1 MNMEVPK
8 KRIEWIDA
16 MRGFTMILVVFNHIE
31 HFGYGYSS
39 GIGDLRLFF
48 GLFRMPLFFF
58 VSGFIAYRA
67 SQIFCKGELLSSIRK
82 KAKVQL
88 LPTAFFGVLFSL
100 TCYAT
105 MRGYENP
112 LRSLASMI
120 IDSSKNGYWFTIV
133 LLEMFIVYY
142 FVSFLAQQTNTI
154 KKLPIYLILISVI
167 FSIISFPLTNDNIV
181 NDGSLSTDF
190 YTLAQAGINVLSLNR
205 LFYYFQWFAFGNI
218 MSRYRESFFEK
229 IDNKTCS
236 SILIASFFVLFIFYK
251 CINYEWINNSLKI
264 LLGYLGLVIVVAF
277 FYKNENSVKS
287 DTVVGKSFQYI
298 GKRTLD
304 VYLLHFFLLPSLP
317 MVGSWFVVHP
327 NLVLELAVGL
337 FLSLLVI
344 GLCLLISNVI
354 RISPFLGNILFGAKI
369 QK

>member
-1 MNMEVPK
+1 MDIIK

-31 HFGYGYSS
+31 HFGYGFRS
-39 GIGDLRLFF
+39 GFGDLRLFF

-58 VSGFIAYRA
+58 VSGFIAYRT
-67 SQIFCKGELLSSIRK
+67 SQVFSKEELIYSIKK
-82 KAKVQL
+82 KAKIQL

-105 MRGYENP
+105 MRGYDNP
-112 LRSLASMI
+112 LRPLASMI

-142 FVSFLAQQTNTI
+142 FVSFLAQQRN
-154 KKLPIYLILISVI
+154 KNKNLPIYLIIVSVV
-167 FSIISFPLTNDNIV
+167 FTIISFPLTNDSIV
-181 NDGSLSTDF
+181 NDGTIQKDF
-190 YTLAQAGINVLSLNR
+190 YTLSQAGINILSLNR

-218 MSRYRESFFEK
+218 ISRYRDSFFRIINDMK
-229 IDNKTCS
+229 RS
-236 SILIASFFVLFIFYK
+236 SIIIILFFVLFIVYK
-251 CINYEWINNSLKI
+251 CINIEWVGDSLEI
-264 LLGYLGLVIVVAF
+264 FLGYLGLIIVVAF
-277 FYKNENSVKS
+277 FYKYENCVKS
-287 DTVVGKSFQYI
+287 DSIIGKSLQYI

-317 MVGSWFVVHP
+317 MVGFWFVAHP
-327 NLVLELAVGL
+327 NLVLELTVGL
-337 FLSLLVI
+337 ILSLLVI
-344 GLCLLISNVI
+344 GLCLLISNII
-354 RISPFLGNILFGAKI
+354 RISPLLGNALFGAKI